1 MNKEEIT
8 SSINHNVLIVW
19 QPEYELKIPIIDE
32 HHRGIV
38 TTINSL
44 YFGMQNKQGKDLLKP
59 VISMIY
65 EYTRIHFQ
73 IEEDFH
79 KKLNFPELKRHHE
92 LHNELTQKLVNVS
105 KKSIW
110 DDDPYE
116 FLEFLK
122 KWWIDHICEEDRVFA
137 EFLHKKTS

>member
-1 MNKEEIT
+1 
-8 SSINHNVLIVW
+8 
-19 QPEYELKIPIIDE
+19 
-32 HHRGIV
+32 
-38 TTINSL
+38 
-44 YFGMQNKQGKDLLKP
+44 MQNKHGKDLLKP
-59 VISMIY
+59 VINMIY

-92 LHNELTQKLVNVS
+92 LHNELTQKLNKIS

-110 DDDPYE
+110 DEDPYE

-122 KWWIDHICEEDRVFA
+122 KWWIDHICEEDRLFA
-137 EFLHKKTS
+137 DFLHKKTS